1 MKNKIE
7 TQMEIRVAWL
17 QGDFNYSREDF
28 KYDLIKY
35 ANTLNTAHYLEMI
48 SDNVYKQCKDL
59 LQSYIKYVR

>member
-17 QGDFNYSREDF
+17 QGDFNYSKEDF

-35 ANTLNTAHYLEMI
+35 INTLNTAHNLEMI
-48 SDNVYKQCKDL
+48 SDNVYEQCKDL
-59 LQSYIKYVR
+59 LQSYMKYVK